1 MFVKSESTARPLFP
15 ARLLACGIAVAALLS
30 LALFSGCTSGQPA
43 ASSSQAAVASSESAA
58 VQQQEPALTAT
69 VIVKD
74 ADDPDAV
81 PASYP
86 VELAMADATAFD
98 AFEAAGIDA
107 VVEDGEYGKYISSIG
122 GKAAEGTS
130 GWVYTVNGEQ
140 VMESI
145 DSLKLSDGDTIEFEY
160 ITM

>member
-1 MFVKSESTARPLFP
+1 MTAKPNCTIRSLFP
-15 ARLLACGIAVAALLS
+15 FRLLVCGVAVAAMLSMALLS
-30 LALFSGCTSGQPA
+30 GCASGQPA
-43 ASSSQAAVASSESAA
+43 ASSSQAASASSASAA

-69 VIVKD
+69 VVVKD
-74 ADDPDAV
+74 ADDPDAA

-98 AFEAAGIDA
+98 AFQAAGIEA
-107 VVEDGEYGKYISSIG
+107 VVEDSEYGKYISSIG

-130 GWVYTVNGEQ
+130 GWVYTVNGQQ

-145 DSLKLSDGDTIEFEY
+145 DSFKLSDGDTIEFEY

>member
-1 MFVKSESTARPLFP
+1 MFVKSESTTRSLSP
-15 ARLLACGIAVAALLS
+15 ARLLACGIAVAAMLS

-43 ASSSQAAVASSESAA
+43 ASSSQAAAASSESAA
-58 VQQQEPALTAT
+58 AQQPVLTAT
-69 VIVKD
+69 VVVKD
-74 ADDPDAV
+74 ADDPDAA

>member
-1 MFVKSESTARPLFP
+1 MIEKSERSIRSLSLSRVLT
-15 ARLLACGIAVAALLS
+15 CGIAVAAMLS
-30 LALFSGCTSGQPA
+30 LVLFAGCTSGQPA
-43 ASSSQAAVASSESAA
+43 AGSSQSAAVSSESAA
-58 VQQQEPALTAT
+58 AQQPVLTAT

-74 ADDPDAV
+74 ADDPDAA

-86 VELAMADATAFD
+86 VELAIADATAFD

-107 VVEDGEYGKYISSIG
+107 VVEDSEYGKYISSIG
-122 GKAAEGTS
+122 GKGAEGTS

-145 DSLKLSDGDTIEFEY
+145 DSFKLSDGDTIEFEY
-160 ITM
+160 VTM